1 MTQRRKKI
9 MIAFVAFAALLL
21 LMTMTV
27 FAATGE
33 EPKPHMYATFWSLIP
48 PVVAIALALVTKEVY
63 SSLFVGILVGALF
76 ATDFQFEGT
85 VLKII
90 DEGFIHGLYDEPGG
104 RLRSFW
110 KMGRKAHQ
118 NQNRCPDCHHYSGNP
133 DFCRRLFQL
142 PYRGKRYASSDG

>member
-63 SSLFVGILVGALF
+63 IFRIR
-76 ATDFQFEGT
+76 
-85 VLKII
+85 VL
-90 DEGFIHGLYDEPGG
+90 
-104 RLRSFW
+104 
-110 KMGRKAHQ
+110 
-118 NQNRCPDCHHYSGNP
+118 
-133 DFCRRLFQL
+133 
-142 PYRGKRYASSDG
+142 